1 MAQSRT
7 NERQCYNALH
17 KIRTSISSQC
27 SAQKNYF
34 VTMLGKKRGKFRCAR
49 LLSKTSIGLYFTW
62 CKESRVYF
70 WAAFI

>member
-27 SAQKNYF
+27 STQKQYF
-34 VTMLGKKRGKFRCAR
+34 VTMLRTKKLFRHNAR
-49 LLSKTSIGLYFTW
+49 
-62 CKESRVYF
+62 
-70 WAAFI
+70 